1 MQLDPCIK
9 SPTPTERQKRSN
21 GSISIDV
28 DVQITVGFMQNA
40 FIYAPLGIVKL

>member
-1 MQLDPCIK
+1 MKLDPCIK
-9 SPTPTERQKRSN
+9 SPTPTECQKRSN

-40 FIYAPLGIVKL
+40 FISALWE